1 MRTQAYLL
9 TALALLAILTPQHG
23 VSATLN
29 PAELS
34 SRNETK
40 IVQADVL
47 VEASSGQGERVAQ
60 GRGDE
65 FGKAEA
71 LPTIAFWLALSG
83 KIDLSRIAVQSNST
97 ADRLSDLRWTQKNC

>member
-9 TALALLAILTPQHG
+9 APLILFAVLTPQHG

-60 GRGDE
+60 ARGDDS
-65 FGKAEA
+65 GKAEA
-71 LPTIAFWLALSG
+71 LSAIAFGL
-83 KIDLSRIAVQSNST
+83 
-97 ADRLSDLRWTQKNC
+97 

>member
-9 TALALLAILTPQHG
+9 APIILFAVLTPQHG

-47 VEASSGQGERVAQ
+47 VEASSGQTEPGSRLFNQALERA
-60 GRGDE
+60 
-65 FGKAEA
+65 
-71 LPTIAFWLALSG
+71 
-83 KIDLSRIAVQSNST
+83 T
-97 ADRLSDLRWTQKNC
+97 AN